1 MNRQRLGWILI
12 VLILLQSGGYLVSVR
27 LMQYSAKL
35 SAQSVINA
43 GIPKSGLVTFTATQI
58 EGATWSEDDEFQWK
72 GAMFDVVEVQRTA
85 DGPLYICYHDAKETA
100 VKQLMAVFTEHDNDG
115 WTTTFSTILLSSV
128 YISTIFPNMKLSDLA
143 SIRSVTIFHKKDIY
157 DFLKGGP
164 TPPPPRF
171 I

>member
-35 SAQSVINA
+35 SAQRVINA
-43 GIPKSGLVTFTATQI
+43 GIPKSGLVTFTAAQI
-58 EGATWSEDDEFQWK
+58 EGATWTEEDEFQWK
-72 GAMFDVVEVQRTA
+72 GAMFDVVEVQQTA
-85 DGPLYICYHDAKETA
+85 EGPHYICYHDAKETA
-100 VKQLMAVFTEHDNDG
+100 VKQLMAVFTEHDNES
-115 WTTTFSTILLSSV
+115 WTTTFSTILISSV
-128 YISTIFPNMKLSDLA
+128 YVSTIFPSIKISDLA
-143 SIRSVTIFHKKDIY
+143 PIRSINVFHQKDIY

-164 TPPPPRF
+164 TPPPPKL